1 MSSELLELP
10 AQVESEGAPPAPL
23 PSPARPLADQGSGE
37 YPDRL
42 LIARLR
48 RNDSAAFEL
57 LVKTHQ
63 DRVFDFCV
71 RMLGDREEAFDL
83 TQEIFLS
90 VHQHLD
96 QFRQDARLSTWIFRI
111 SRNHCLN
118 RLKYLKRRG
127 RGRSDEYGES
137 NELMI
142 TESVGAAVTPD
153 QHLEQQQQRSVVHQ
167 AIALL
172 DEEQR
177 TLVVLRDVEGL
188 SYEEIVEITE
198 LPEGTVKSRLHRAR
212 EKLVGIL
219 EKLQVA
225 GRSKNRGE

>member
-1 MSSELLELP
+1 MPSELLELP
-10 AQVESEGAPPAPL
+10 AQRAESTEGEPPPPAPS
-23 PSPARPLADQGSGE
+23 PSAAPVE

-42 LIARLR
+42 LLARLR
-48 RNDSAAFEL
+48 RGDGAAFEM
-57 LVKTHQ
+57 LVKAHQ

-127 RGRSDEYGES
+127 RGRSDEYGET
-137 NELMI
+137 NELAI
-142 TESVGAAVTPD
+142 TESAGGPSQPD
-153 QHLEQQQQRSVVHQ
+153 VHLERAQARSVVHQ
-167 AIALL
+167 AIAQL

-219 EKLQVA
+219 ERLQVA
-225 GRSKNRGE
+225 GGSSNRGE